1 MFSGL
6 LTTSAALHFK
16 LSIETEMTGDGYEE
30 EQVTYRP
37 QLDPSR
43 DRALMDLLPDYLV
56 EEITFPRPHS
66 GKFYARVL
74 KAMTE
79 RPEED

>member
-1 MFSGL
+1 
-6 LTTSAALHFK
+6 
-16 LSIETEMTGDGYEE
+16 MTGDGYEE

-43 DRALMDLLPDYLV
+43 DRNLMDLLPDYLV

-66 GKFYARVL
+66 AKFYTRVL
-74 KAMTE
+74 KALTE
-79 RPEED
+79 RPDED